1 MPSFSRPSFITREYS
16 SIRSESSTAFGNRS
30 MGACVCEG
38 AIIGRRCGSAKL
50 GSLVPILEHCW
61 HTMRVAPST
70 SDLPGL
76 PTISCLQISQN
87 KGSGSLWARTL
98 EIAAQDAYVGI
109 GFRMLLQLVKPRLHE
124 LRRIRVVANY
134 QFGKGASEAFP
145 KTTLITRSPNTHR
158 IRHIYNNT
166 ELLATYRPKDG
177 LLALSIP
184 GGQALRGIF
193 KPPRLRVEVV
203 PGVEEFI
210 KKGGNVFCKHVQQV
224 DPELRPAEEVLVVN
238 EEDRLLAVGRSFFNA
253 EEMLSFKIG
262 VAVKVRHGI
271 EG

>member
-1 MPSFSRPSFITREYS
+1 V
-16 SIRSESSTAFGNRS
+16 STNLT
-30 MGACVCEG
+30 EQ
-38 AIIGRRCGSAKL
+38 
-50 GSLVPILEHCW
+50 
-61 HTMRVAPST
+61 
-70 SDLPGL
+70 D
-76 PTISCLQISQN
+76 
-87 KGSGSLWARTL
+87 SGYLWARTL

-109 GFRMLLQLVKPRLHE
+109 GFTMPLQPVKPRLHE
-124 LRRIRVVANY
+124 LRRVRVVANY
-134 QFGKGASEAFP
+134 QFGKGASKAFP
-145 KTTLITRSPNTHR
+145 KTILITRSPNTHR

-184 GGQALRGIF
+184 GGEALRGIF

-210 KKGGNVFCKHVQQV
+210 KNGGNVFCKHVQHV
-224 DPELRPAEEVLVVN
+224 DPELRPAEEVLVVDGR
-238 EEDRLLAVGRSFFNA
+238 DRLLAVGRSFFNA

>member
-1 MPSFSRPSFITREYS
+1 PSFSLPSLMTREYS
-16 SIRSESSTAFGNRS
+16 SIRSDSSTAFGS
-30 MGACVCEG
+30 LSIGACVCEG
-38 AIIGRRCGSAKL
+38 AITGRRDLSEKL

-76 PTISCLQISQN
+76 PTISCPQISQN
-87 KGSGSLWARTL
+87 KGSGYLWARTL

-109 GFRMLLQLVKPRLHE
+109 GFRMPLQLVKPRLHE
-124 LRRIRVVANY
+124 LRRIMVVANY
-134 QFGKGASEAFP
+134 QFGKGASKAFP
-145 KTTLITRSPNTHR
+145 TTILITRSPNTHR
-158 IRHIYNNT
+158 IRHIYKDN

-238 EEDRLLAVGRSFFNA
+238 EADRLLDVGRHLFNGQQ
-253 EEMLSFKIG
+253 I
-262 VAVKVRHGI
+262 
-271 EG
+271 